1 MAKAAL
7 DMVTKQ
13 FALELGPHQIRVN
26 TVTFTGVLT
35 DKIVHEWL
43 DTPLLKDLKAQTPLG
58 RLCSLQECVGPVMY
72 LLSDIS
78 TMVHGSNHVVD
89 GGFMAQF
96 T

>member
-26 TVTFTGVLT
+26 TVTLTGVLT
-35 DKIVHEWL
+35 EKIVHEWL
-43 DTPLLKDLKAQTPLG
+43 DTPLLKDLKAETPMG
-58 RLCSLQECVGPVMY
+58 RFCSLEECVGSIMY

-78 TMVHGSNHVVD
+78 TMVNGSNHVVD